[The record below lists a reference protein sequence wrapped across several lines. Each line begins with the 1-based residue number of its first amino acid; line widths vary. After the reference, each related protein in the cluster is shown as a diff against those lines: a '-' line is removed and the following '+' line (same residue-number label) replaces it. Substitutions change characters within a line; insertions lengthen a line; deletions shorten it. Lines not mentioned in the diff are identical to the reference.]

1 MKKIIFLSTLFFSLI
16 FQAQNIVKPGIYK
29 SEGENLGVELQVN
42 NDNTY
47 QLIFMSGILN
57 SKNDSIYL
65 VNKHKQESKFIVNQF
80 ETNKNSSAIVVT
92 INSKYIASYYNP
104 VYIGTQKNDKS
115 PVEYKYIEDY
125 KPQTMDSTGYD
136 NDFQDIVFS
145 LDRVK
150 YIYLVEI
157 KDGIATSSKYEIKD
171 TVSNLEIIYS
181 PYAISNINLRGYI
194 NEENKLIITDGNT
207 PIIFSLNL
215 ENKESSSNTLNPSST
230 KKDLDFVAPTS
241 KYKLDQEYY
250 GANENLNFDFKFVID
265 SNLKDA
271 LKTLQKTPNK
281 FLVIA
286 YNPNNKNENEEFKSF
301 IKSQE
306 YNVKSNMY
314 DQYQPEYDLYNYY
327 LATSKDKNLFDT
339 KSQESQIVIL
349 NSNGDKLYNTTGT
362 LSENQNLL
370 YSYSQLSIKLTKANA
385 YVELDKTVYN
395 KKSSFSDLKTAFKN
409 SLKIETPYVDSFA
422 MEVVEAVDVDEN
434 EAEWATVA
442 VDSAAVEVYE
452 DYEKLKDEQNLYSFK
467 TSKEKINGKWKQVL
481 DHYKKQPKVDEDLVK
496 IIKKE
501 ISNDGFTIKL
511 FKERKNLLTDLDFE
525 SIDYLLNNYDAIIKL
540 EMNELIDTIATSNYE
555 NYDSYYNRN
564 LNDVLQEVFSQNSSS
579 YLELSSEKIS
589 RVLNY
594 YKKFVE
600 ISGNKHDIFS
610 SYLYALN
617 NNVERLKNKN
627 ELYSSYEIYYNSIV
641 DDKKNIFESLD
652 EVYTEN
658 YASND
663 NYSNRDW
670 YSFKSSFSSL
680 ANTVAWSVVENEKD
694 LDLIKKA
701 IKWSETS
708 LKLEKNNGYYLDT
721 LAQLYY
727 KNGQKEIAIKTQ
739 KQALENMKDYQD
751 SDTYQE
757 MQDVLTKMQN
767 GSY

>member
-1 MKKIIFLSTLFFSLI
+1 M
-16 FQAQNIVKPGIYK
+16 
-29 SEGENLGVELQVN
+29 
-42 NDNTY
+42 
-47 QLIFMSGILN
+47 
-57 SKNDSIYL
+57 
-65 VNKHKQESKFIVNQF
+65 
-80 ETNKNSSAIVVT
+80 
-92 INSKYIASYYNP
+92 
-104 VYIGTQKNDKS
+104 
-115 PVEYKYIEDY
+115 
-125 KPQTMDSTGYD
+125 
-136 NDFQDIVFS
+136 
-145 LDRVK
+145 
-150 YIYLVEI
+150 
-157 KDGIATSSKYEIKD
+157 
-171 TVSNLEIIYS
+171 
-181 PYAISNINLRGYI
+181 
-194 NEENKLIITDGNT
+194 
-207 PIIFSLNL
+207 
-215 ENKESSSNTLNPSST
+215 
-230 KKDLDFVAPTS
+230 
-241 KYKLDQEYY
+241 
-250 GANENLNFDFKFVID
+250 
-265 SNLKDA
+265 
-271 LKTLQKTPNK
+271 
-281 FLVIA
+281 
-286 YNPNNKNENEEFKSF
+286 
-301 IKSQE
+301 
-306 YNVKSNMY
+306 
-314 DQYQPEYDLYNYY
+314 
-327 LATSKDKNLFDT
+327 
-339 KSQESQIVIL
+339 
-349 NSNGDKLYNTTGT
+349 
-362 LSENQNLL
+362 
-370 YSYSQLSIKLTKANA
+370 SIKLTKANA

>member
-115 PVEYKYIEDY
+115 PVEYKYVEDY

-171 TVSNLEIIYS
+171 TVSNLEVIYS

>member
-115 PVEYKYIEDY
+115 PVEYKYVEDY

-171 TVSNLEIIYS
+171 TVSNLEVIYS

-327 LATSKDKNLFDT
+327 LAT
-339 KSQESQIVIL
+339 
-349 NSNGDKLYNTTGT
+349 
-362 LSENQNLL
+362 
-370 YSYSQLSIKLTKANA
+370 
-385 YVELDKTVYN
+385 
-395 KKSSFSDLKTAFKN
+395 
-409 SLKIETPYVDSFA
+409 
-422 MEVVEAVDVDEN
+422 
-434 EAEWATVA
+434 
-442 VDSAAVEVYE
+442 
-452 DYEKLKDEQNLYSFK
+452 
-467 TSKEKINGKWKQVL
+467 
-481 DHYKKQPKVDEDLVK
+481 
-496 IIKKE
+496 
-501 ISNDGFTIKL
+501 
-511 FKERKNLLTDLDFE
+511 
-525 SIDYLLNNYDAIIKL
+525 
-540 EMNELIDTIATSNYE
+540 
-555 NYDSYYNRN
+555 
-564 LNDVLQEVFSQNSSS
+564 
-579 YLELSSEKIS
+579 
-589 RVLNY
+589 
-594 YKKFVE
+594 
-600 ISGNKHDIFS
+600 
-610 SYLYALN
+610 
-617 NNVERLKNKN
+617 
-627 ELYSSYEIYYNSIV
+627 
-641 DDKKNIFESLD
+641 
-652 EVYTEN
+652 
-658 YASND
+658 
-663 NYSNRDW
+663 
-670 YSFKSSFSSL
+670 
-680 ANTVAWSVVENEKD
+680 
-694 LDLIKKA
+694 
-701 IKWSETS
+701 
-708 LKLEKNNGYYLDT
+708 
-721 LAQLYY
+721 
-727 KNGQKEIAIKTQ
+727 
-739 KQALENMKDYQD
+739 
-751 SDTYQE
+751 
-757 MQDVLTKMQN
+757 
-767 GSY
+767 